1 LKELKKKDVFYLKAD
16 KSNSVV
22 AVDRTDYIQR
32 MLDLISDGPYE
43 EINFNLLNIKMI
55 KAVKTT
61 LNTVKLKFNI
71 ELEGKWIGSNPKVPR
86 IYGAPKTHKPGK
98 KLRPITSNIDA
109 PSEMVAKRL
118 AYQFKQLPGPSVFY
132 VENTQDGIRKLQ
144 DIQIEDDEC
153 MVSFDVTALFQN
165 VPIEDALSLL
175 KKWLK
180 G

>member
-1 LKELKKKDVFYLKAD
+1 MKKKDVFYLKAD

-22 AVDRTDYIQR
+22 AVDRTDYIQK

-43 EINFNLLNIKMI
+43 GINFNPLDKMI

-61 LNTVKLKFNI
+61 LNIVKLKFNI
-71 ELEGKWIGSNPKVPR
+71 ELEGKWMVSNPKVPR

-98 KLRPITSNIDA
+98 KLRPITSYIDA
-109 PSEMVAKRL
+109 PSEIVAKRL
-118 AYQFKQLPGPSVFY
+118 AYQLKQFPGPSGFY
-132 VENTQDGIRKLQ
+132 VENTQDAIKKLQ

-153 MVSFDVTALFQN
+153 MVPFDVTALFPN

-180 G
+180 P